1 MHSRAMTDAGA
12 ARLSNALESESER
25 RESERCARARSNIS
39 SHLTNETQ
47 PVSRS
52 CLGLY
57 ASIALACEVRLSASC
72 GRDRGRVAVIPPL
85 QRTPP
90 TTHSRGLSLART
102 PPAPPLARSPPPPD
116 IPLGRAVPPSGYPTL
131 QRRESKEQRPRCLR
145 ERIYLS
151 PLPLEQQHRTNE
163 TKKSI
168 ESNKKDRKNRC
179 VPRSIAQIARSTA
192 TLRVSV
198 SFLLRRLCCF
208 FCCCCWL
215 VASSRSLARSFGSR
229 LVVAFALIAAVPRR
243 YLAGDRTLVARRCS
257 AVISLARLESLFAK
271 GV

>member
-1 MHSRAMTDAGA
+1 MCES
-12 ARLSNALESESER
+12 ALEYLESPDQR
-25 RESERCARARSNIS
+25 NATSQSIVLGFVC
-39 SHLTNETQ
+39 
-47 PVSRS
+47 VYRS
-52 CLGLY
+52 CLRG
-57 ASIALACEVRLSASC
+57 ASLCIVWPRSWPCRC
-72 GRDRGRVAVIPPL
+72 DT
-85 QRTPP
+85 TPP
-90 TTHSRGLSLART
+90 TNTSNNSLTRALSLALLLLRHSLVRHPRLT
-102 PPAPPLARSPPPPD
+102 YLLVEQFHRVATQPYNGASPKSSG
-116 IPLGRAVPPSGYPTL
+116 LGVSTRAYLS
-131 QRRESKEQRPRCLR
+131 
-145 ERIYLS
+145 LS
-151 PLPLEQQHRTNE
+151 PLPLEQQQHRTNE